1 MKKYKDYTRDELAS
15 ELGKLKKEYGDV
27 AARGLRLDM
36 SRGKPNGEQLDTVNA
51 ILTTPLTPEDYI
63 TAGGADLRNYGGF
76 DGIPEMKKLFSEL
89 YSVPENYIFVG
100 GNSSL
105 QLMYDALCRAML
117 FGTADSPRPWSEE
130 KNRKWI
136 CIAPGYDRHFAITE
150 MLGFTLLT
158 VSCDGEGIDIDRIEE
173 LARDP
178 DVKGIWCVP
187 KYSNPTGCTYSADTV
202 RRLVSM
208 ECGAPDFRIY
218 WDNAYG
224 IHDFSEDGDA
234 LADIFAVAEECGNP
248 DRIFYF
254 ASTSKITNPGAGVA
268 MFAATEHNLAH
279 ELRAVRAQTIG
290 YDKLNQLRHVKYLKN
305 PENVKKIMAELAAY
319 MRPRFSAVYRA
330 LTPLRPLGIAGWSE
344 PRGGYFIS
352 LDVLPGTAH
361 RVWELMRGAGV
372 TLTPA
377 GATYPYGRDPEDRN
391 LRIAPSYPTEEEIA
405 AASDILALCV
415 RIAALEHY
423 IGE

>member
-1 MKKYKDYTRDELAS
+1 MKEYKDYTRDELAS
-15 ELGKLKKEYGDV
+15 ELGKLKKEFGDV

-63 TAGGADLRNYGGF
+63 TDGGADLRNYGGF

-136 CIAPGYDRHFAITE
+136 CIAPGYDRHFGITE

-224 IHDFSEDGDA
+224 IHDFSEDGDV

-305 PENVKKIMAELAAY
+305 PENVRNIMAELAAY

-330 LTPLRPLGIAGWSE
+330 LSPLRPLGIAEWSE

-377 GATYPYGRDPEDRN
+377 GATYPYGRDPEDGN

-423 IGE
+423 IEE

>member
-1 MKKYKDYTRDELAS
+1 MKKYKDYTRDELTH
-15 ELGKLKKEYGDV
+15 ELEKLKEEYDAV
-27 AARGLRLDM
+27 AARALRLDM
-36 SRGKPNGEQLDTVNA
+36 SRGKPNGEQLDTANS
-51 ILTTPLTPEDYI
+51 LLLSPLSPEDYI
-63 TAGGADLRNYGGF
+63 TPDGVDLRNYGGF
-76 DGIPEMKKLFSEL
+76 GGIPEMKRLFSEL

-117 FGTADSPRPWSEE
+117 FGTADSPRPWCEE

-187 KYSNPTGCTYSADTV
+187 KYSNPTGCTYSDDTV

-224 IHDFSEDGDA
+224 IHDITGDGDT
-234 LADIFAVAEECGNP
+234 LADIFAVADRCGSP
-248 DRIFYF
+248 DRVFYF
-254 ASTSKITNPGAGVA
+254 ASTSKITHPGSGVA

-305 PENVKKIMAELAAY
+305 PENVRKIMTELAAY
-319 MRPRFSAVYRA
+319 MLPRFSAVYRA
-330 LTPLRPLGIAGWSE
+330 LSPLRTLGIAEWSE

-352 LDVLPGTAH
+352 LDVLPGTAR

-377 GATYPYGRDPEDRN
+377 GATYPYGRDPEDKN
-391 LRIAPSYPTEEEIA
+391 LRIAPSYPTQEEIA
-405 AASDILALCV
+405 TASDILALCV

-423 IGE
+423 TAC